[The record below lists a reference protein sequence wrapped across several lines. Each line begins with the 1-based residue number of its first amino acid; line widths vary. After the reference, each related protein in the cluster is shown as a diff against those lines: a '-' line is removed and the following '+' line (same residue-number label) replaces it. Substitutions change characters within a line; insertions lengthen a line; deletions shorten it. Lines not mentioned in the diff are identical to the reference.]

1 VTSTRTRRST
11 IALLLGSA
19 VAVVALASCAGE
31 AAPPTTTRV
40 LSADE
45 ACAAV
50 PAAAVAAGVGAAWPR
65 AVDLSGG
72 CRYQSP
78 FAATS
83 TITITG
89 TPLGADAW
97 RTQVTRTGG
106 QVTDHGGVLVADYGG
121 DGFGPLDEL
130 WWTDADG
137 HALVM
142 RVDYGVTL
150 DQALAVIDNARR
162 GTPGTTGVPGST
174 GTVPSAA
181 PRPTQPA

>member
-1 VTSTRTRRST
+1 VRSSRRNR
-11 IALLLGSA
+11 SA
-19 VAVVALASCAGE
+19 VGVLIGLILATGALASCAGE
-31 AAPPTTTRV
+31 AAPSPTVRV

-50 PAAAVAAGVGAAWPR
+50 PAGAVVAGVGAAWPR

-89 TPLGADAW
+89 TPLSADAW
-97 RTQVTRTGG
+97 RGQVTRTGG

-130 WWTDADG
+130 WWTDAAG
-137 HALVM
+137 HALIM
-142 RVDYGVTL
+142 RVDNGVSL
-150 DQALAVIDNARR
+150 DQALAVIENARQS
-162 GTPGTTGVPGST
+162 TPGTTGAPGT
-174 GTVPSAA
+174 TDTLRRTPL
-181 PRPTQPA
+181 TQPS